1 MQTSQ
6 ITEKNITGFDD
17 MIAIAASEPQP
28 HKLLT
33 VLLRVDSPYR
43 QDADGKTRPI
53 ENEGELVPIAIK
65 AHDVDEDLDFATL
78 KADAD
83 AGAPG
88 WGLMMTAVLPGQGP
102 QPPSEE
108 DVDNHLK
115 RMAQTVMSGGDM
127 SRFLFVDRKG
137 EAVMME
143 SHHG

>member
-1 MQTSQ
+1 
-6 ITEKNITGFDD
+6 
-17 MIAIAASEPQP
+17 MIAIAAAEPQP

-33 VLLRVDSPYR
+33 VLLRVDAPYR
-43 QDADGKTRPI
+43 QDEQGHTRQM

-65 AHDVDEDLDFATL
+65 SFDVDAQLDFASL
-78 KADAD
+78 KQDAD

-102 QPPSEE
+102 NPPSEE

-115 RMAQTVMSGGDM
+115 RMAQTIMSGGSLD
-127 SRFLFVDRKG
+127 RFLFLDREG
-137 EAVMME
+137 TPVSME